1 MTAEITRRTFTRLTV
16 VPGLAAVAM
25 PAVRATADSPSEQ
38 VVVAVMGLSRGRSL
52 ALTFQQ
58 QPNTEVK
65 YVCDPDQRRGD
76 AAAQELAKLGAKV
89 QPLVDFRKALDDPDV
104 DALVIATPTH
114 WHAPAAILACSAGKH
129 VYVEK
134 PCSHNPAEGEML
146 VAAARKYGRHVQMGN
161 QRRSWPA
168 IREAMQ
174 RLHEGV
180 IGRVVVARCWY
191 NAQRGSIGRLREAPV
206 PEWLDWEL
214 WQGPAPRR
222 PYRQG
227 IVHYNWHWFWHWGT
241 GELGNN
247 GVHAIDLAR
256 WGLGVDYPEVVTS
269 GGGKLFFENDD
280 QETPDSQVVTYLFGR
295 KMLICEYRSWHR
307 RGFEGEMFG
316 AAFFG
321 EGGSLVVTGG
331 GYRIYDRQDKLV
343 EEKSGPAS
351 DQLHVANFLAAIREG
366 QPLNSEILE
375 GHKSTLLCHLG
386 SISHRVG
393 RTLRCRPEDGHI
405 LDDPEAAALWKREYE
420 PGWEPK
426 V

>member
-1 MTAEITRRTFTRLTV
+1 MTSHMTRRQFTALS
-16 VPGLAAVAM
+16 GSAGAAGWMAPAM
-25 PAVRATADSPSEQ
+25 AVRSLSANERI
-38 VVVAVMGLSRGRSL
+38 VVGVMGLSRGRSL
-52 ALTFQQ
+52 AIAFHQ

-65 YVCDPDQRRGD
+65 YVCDADRRR
-76 AAAQELAKLGAKV
+76 ANAVAEELTKLGSKA
-89 QPLVDFRKALDDPDV
+89 QPIVDFRRILEDDEV
-104 DALVIATPTH
+104 DALVVASPDH
-114 WHAPAAILACSAGKH
+114 WHAPASILACAAGKH

-146 VAAARKYGRHVQMGN
+146 VAAARKYNRCVQMGN

-168 IREAMQ
+168 IQEAMA
-174 RLHEGV
+174 RLQEGV
-180 IGRVVVARCWY
+180 IGRVIVSRTWY
-191 NAQRGSIGRLREAPV
+191 TAQRGPIGRLREAPV

-222 PYRQG
+222 PYREG

-241 GELGNN
+241 GEIGNN
-247 GVHAIDLAR
+247 GVHGIDLSR
-256 WGLGVDYPEVVTS
+256 WGLGVDYPDVVTS
-269 GGGKLFFENDD
+269 GGGKLFFDDD
-280 QETPDSQVVTYLFGR
+280 QETFDSQVVTYLFGR
-295 KMLICEYRSWHR
+295 KMIIFECRNWHR

-321 EGGSLVVTGG
+321 EGGSLVIAGT

-343 EEKSGPAS
+343 EEKSGPGGDAV
-351 DQLHVANFLAAIREG
+351 HIANFLGAMRNN

-386 SISHRVG
+386 SIAQRVG
-393 RTLRCRPEDGHI
+393 RILRCRSQDGHI
-405 LDDPEAAALWKREYE
+405 VDDPEAAALWRREYE
-420 PGWEPK
+420 PGWEPH